1 MVPADVETVDESSHH
16 VQAYICTAP
25 ISSSLSPPTR
35 GRSSDFGGIGGG
47 YQVTGKL
54 GYRLLLAA
62 DDPDEKILAAT
73 IDEQ

>member
-1 MVPADVETVDESSHH
+1 MHSAHQFFTES
-16 VQAYICTAP
+16 
-25 ISSSLSPPTR
+25 TR